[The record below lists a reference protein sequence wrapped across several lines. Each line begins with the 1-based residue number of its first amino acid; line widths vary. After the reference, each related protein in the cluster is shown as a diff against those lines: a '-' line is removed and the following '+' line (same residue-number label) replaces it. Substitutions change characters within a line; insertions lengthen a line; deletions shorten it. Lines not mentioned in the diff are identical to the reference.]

1 MTSKSQFILRNLARR
16 LSSSVILITLT
27 VLMGT
32 SDAWAKGNALA
43 AGALPAQVTEE
54 TENQPA
60 SGQGAAASSSPAG
73 SALPLGDAYAA
84 REASSK
90 SLESFT
96 GGDVVIIGSGG
107 LILILLIILII
118 VLI

>member
-1 MTSKSQFILRNLARR
+1 MASKSQFILRNPLRR
-16 LSSSVILITLT
+16 LIPSVIFIALA

-32 SDAWAKGNALA
+32 SEPWAKGNALA
-43 AGALPAQVTEE
+43 AGALPAQATEV

-60 SGQGAAASSSPAG
+60 PGQGAAASSSQAG

-90 SLESFT
+90 SLESFK
-96 GGDVVIIGSGG
+96 GGDVVVIGSGG
-107 LILILLIILII
+107 LVLILLIILII
-118 VLI
+118 ILI